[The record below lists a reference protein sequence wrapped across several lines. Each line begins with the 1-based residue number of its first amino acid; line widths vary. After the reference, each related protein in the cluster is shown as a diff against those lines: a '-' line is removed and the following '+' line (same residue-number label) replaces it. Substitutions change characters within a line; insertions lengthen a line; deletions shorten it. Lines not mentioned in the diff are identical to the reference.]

1 MARPRVLRPMSPY
14 AKAALSV
21 LRLIAFG
28 CIILSLAL
36 YSSDYFLFLAH
47 HPLSGTG
54 RLALKGVPF
63 LAGVIIYWKARPWAL
78 HLTRDLE

>member
-1 MARPRVLRPMSPY
+1 MSPY

-21 LRLIAFG
+21 LRLIALA

-36 YSSDYFLFLAH
+36 YSTDYFLYLSH
-47 HPLSGTG
+47 HPLSGPW

-63 LAGVIIYWKARPWAL
+63 LAGVVLYWRARPWAL
-78 HLTRDLE
+78 RLTRDLE

>member
-1 MARPRVLRPMSPY
+1 MSPY
-14 AKAALSV
+14 AKAALSA

-36 YSSDYFLFLAH
+36 YSSDFFLFVAH
-47 HPLSGTG
+47 RPLPGAG
-54 RLALKGVPF
+54 VLALKGAPF

-78 HLTRDLE
+78 RLTRDLE

>member
-1 MARPRVLRPMSPY
+1 MSPY

-36 YSSDYFLFLAH
+36 YSTDYFLFLSH
-47 HPLSGTG
+47 RPLPGPWM
-54 RLALKGVPF
+54 LALKGVPF
-63 LAGVIIYWKARPWAL
+63 LAGLILYWKARPWAL
-78 HLTRDLE
+78 RLTRDLE